1 MRRWL
6 PRLMLYLSLVGTGPA
21 LATPQES
28 EVRAAIVA
36 NFINYLEYQEYSSP
50 NNDPLICVA
59 GRGESADALLA
70 LDGRPLFG
78 RRLQV
83 ISRLH
88 PATTA
93 GCKILFIGDTAVRS
107 TSEWLRGVAGQ
118 AILTVSEQDDFLP
131 LGGMIALTT
140 QGHRTAF
147 DINLGALRQANLKLS
162 AKLLRLAREL
172 YGR

>member
-1 MRRWL
+1 MLRWL
-6 PRLMLYLSLVGTGPA
+6 LRLALCLPLAGAGTA
-21 LATPQES
+21 WATPQES
-28 EVRAAIVA
+28 EIRAAIVA
-36 NFINYLEYQEYSSP
+36 NFINYLEYPEYVSAHA
-50 NNDPLICVA
+50 DPMICVA

-70 LDGRPLFG
+70 LDGRILFG

-83 ISRLH
+83 IPRLH

-93 GCKILFIGDTAVRS
+93 GCKILFIGDTALRP

-147 DINLGALRQANLKLS
+147 DINVGALRLANLKLN
-162 AKLLRLAREL
+162 AKVLRLAREL
-172 YGR
+172 YGH